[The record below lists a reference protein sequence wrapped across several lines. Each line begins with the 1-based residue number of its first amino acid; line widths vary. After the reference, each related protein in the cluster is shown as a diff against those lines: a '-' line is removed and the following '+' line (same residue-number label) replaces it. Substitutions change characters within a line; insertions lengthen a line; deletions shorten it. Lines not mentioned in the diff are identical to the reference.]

1 LTFECTV
8 GNLADVRRRVCLA
21 LICLCFLASAPF
33 PKWKARSRSGVAPNR
48 RAAQLIAPELW
59 RDEPKTP
66 AQIDLPRFGA
76 ALNHLCGPMPAERRE
91 RYARH
96 IVESATR
103 HGEDPFMLA
112 AIIHRLTRCDP
123 RAQTSE
129 GVGLSAIQPDM
140 YAENVRGK
148 TLRYLVEGGD
158 GWAEREKTLSHPLT
172 EAVLRNPED
181 NIEWAAALLAM
192 WREQHA
198 EVDAKFEQVP
208 HRHYVSHFVWGDH
221 VESGR
226 VEDRIFT
233 DRRRLL
239 LHYGVPLPTHTVP
252 FRGVSW
258 GCPLEAAPRVVSS
271 SPGASRADG
280 LRRHR
285 GVDVEAVY
293 GEPVLAM
300 ADGTVFFAGIDLPGM
315 GAQGLSPA
323 AMNSIPRRQ
332 MGAGGRF
339 VCVDHAGAQPDE
351 LYLRSCYMHLEQV
364 YVRTGEVLKRG
375 TPIGTVGRTGMKTS
389 APHLHLEIKSDK
401 HLYDARDVVPTILLG
416 EPPPEP
422 RPLRRARAIN
432 IYRPSLPDSA
442 SAPATPPP

>member
-1 LTFECTV
+1 LV
-8 GNLADVRRRVCLA
+8 
-21 LICLCFLASAPF
+21 ASAPF

-48 RAAQLIAPELW
+48 RAAQLIAPEFW

-66 AQIDLPRFGA
+66 AQIDLPRFGS
-76 ALNHLCGPMPAERRE
+76 ALKAVCGPMPAERRD
-91 RYARH
+91 RYTRQ
-96 IVESATR
+96 IVESASR
-103 HGEDPFMLA
+103 HGEDPFLLA
-112 AIIHRLTRCDP
+112 AMIHRLTRCDP
-123 RAQTSE
+123 RAASSE
-129 GVGLSAIQPDM
+129 GTGLAAIQPDM
-140 YAENVRGK
+140 YSENVHGK
-148 TLRYLVEGGD
+148 TLRYLVARGNE
-158 GWAEREKTLSHPLT
+158 WMEREKTLPHPLA
-172 EAVLRNPED
+172 ENVLRNPED

-208 HRHYVSHFVWGDH
+208 HRHYVSHFVWGDR

-239 LHYGVPLPTHTVP
+239 LHYGVALPTTSVP

-258 GCPLEAAPRVVSS
+258 GCPLEAGPRVVSS

-300 ADGTVFFAGIDLPGM
+300 ADGTVFFAGVDLPGM
-315 GAQGLSPA
+315 GAQGLTPS
-323 AMNSIPRRQ
+323 AMASIPRRQ

-339 VCVDHAGAQPDE
+339 VCIDHAGALADE

-364 YVRTGEVLKRG
+364 YVRTGDVLKRG

-389 APHLHLEIKSDK
+389 APHLHLEIKSDR

-416 EPPPEP
+416 EPPPEARP
-422 RPLRRARAIN
+422 RRRLASAA
-432 IYRPSLPDSA
+432 STAAAAASSA
-442 SAPATPPP
+442 SAPATPTP

>member
-1 LTFECTV
+1 MTFDCTA
-8 GNLADVRRRVCLA
+8 GNLARVSRRLGLVLFCLS
-21 LICLCFLASAPF
+21 LLASAPF
-33 PKWKARSRSGVAPNR
+33 PKWNARSRTGVLPNR
-48 RAAQLIAPELW
+48 RAAQLIGPELW
-59 RDEPKTP
+59 RDEPQPPERIDP
-66 AQIDLPRFGA
+66 ARFAA
-76 ALNHLCGPMPAERRE
+76 ALNRVCGPMPAERRE
-91 RYARH
+91 RYAKY
-96 IVESATR
+96 IIDSATR
-103 HGEDPFMLA
+103 HGEDPFLLA
-112 AIIHRLTRCDP
+112 AVIHRLTRCDP
-123 RAQTSE
+123 RAKSSQ
-129 GVGLSAIQPDM
+129 GVGLAAIQPEM
-140 YAENVRGK
+140 YSENVRGK
-148 TLRYLVEGGD
+148 TLRYPVPEGSGF
-158 GWAEREKTLSHPLT
+158 AEREKTLPVALV
-172 EAVLRNPED
+172 EKALDAPEH

-198 EVDAKFEQVP
+198 AVDAQFEQTP
-208 HRHYVSHFVWGDH
+208 HRHYVSHFVWGDR

-239 LHYGVPLPTHTVP
+239 MHYGVPLASHTVT

-285 GVDVEAVY
+285 GVDVEAVF

-300 ADGTVFFAGIDLPGM
+300 ADGTVFFSGVDMPGQ

-323 AMNSIPRRQ
+323 AMRSVPRRQ

-339 VCVDHAGAQPDE
+339 VCIDHAGALPGE

-364 YVRTGEVLKRG
+364 YVGTGDVVQRG
-375 TPIGTVGRTGMKTS
+375 TPIGTVGRTGMKSS

-422 RPLRRARAIN
+422 RAPRRPQAPPA
-432 IYRPSLPDSA
+432 LPFGGPPA
-442 SAPATPPP
+442 STPAPTAP

>member
-1 LTFECTV
+1 L
-8 GNLADVRRRVCLA
+8 
-21 LICLCFLASAPF
+21 CLCFLASAPF

-48 RAAQLIAPELW
+48 RAAQLIAPEFW
-59 RDEPKTP
+59 RDEPTTP
-66 AQIDLPRFGA
+66 AQIDLARFGA
-76 ALNHLCGPMPAERRE
+76 ALKAVCGPMPAERRE
-91 RYARH
+91 RYARY
-96 IVESATR
+96 IVDSATR
-103 HGEDPFMLA
+103 HAEDPFLLA
-112 AIIHRLTRCDP
+112 ALIHRLTRCDP
-123 RAQTSE
+123 RADSSE
-129 GVGLSAIQPDM
+129 GTGLAAIQPDM
-140 YAENVRGK
+140 YSENVRGK
-148 TLRYLVEGGD
+148 TLHYLVANGSD
-158 GWAEREKTLSHPLT
+158 WMEREKALPHPLA
-172 EAVLRNPED
+172 ENVLRNPED

-208 HRHYVSHFVWGDH
+208 HRHYVSHFVWGDR

-239 LHYGVPLPTHTVP
+239 LHYGVPLPTNTVP

-258 GCPLEAAPRVVSS
+258 GCPLEAGPRVVSS

-300 ADGTVFFAGIDLPGM
+300 ADGTVFFAGVDLPGM

-323 AMNSIPRRQ
+323 AMDSVPRRQ

-339 VCVDHAGAQPDE
+339 VCIDHAGALPDE
-351 LYLRSCYMHLEQV
+351 LYLRSCYMHLEEV
-364 YVRTGEVLKRG
+364 YVRTGDILKRG

-389 APHLHLEIKSDK
+389 APHLHLEIKSDR

-422 RPLRRARAIN
+422 RPHRRQAAAADAATN
-432 IYRPSLPDSA
+432 ASHTA
-442 SAPATPPP
+442 SAPAAPAR